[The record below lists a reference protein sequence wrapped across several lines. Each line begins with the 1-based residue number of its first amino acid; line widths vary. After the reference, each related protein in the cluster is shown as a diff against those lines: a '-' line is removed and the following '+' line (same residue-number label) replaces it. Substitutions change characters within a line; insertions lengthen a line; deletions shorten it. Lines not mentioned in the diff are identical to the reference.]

1 MKRGDKGRETNEGFD
16 HIERDRLRR
25 ASLGRERRGPRRRRE
40 NRLHQQDGRPSMV
53 RRRGRRRQG
62 RSGEARGQ
70 DFDPGRAVQRGP
82 HSDHARRDDRRRRA
96 GRRHRRSRPRARPG
110 RRRESGEGQCE
121 ADRSGR
127 RHQGP
132 QRFRGA
138 LHRDERRRDRRAGRA
153 GRGPDLQGLKWDQQ
167 KDVYLG
173 AIEDRKADTCMRRSN
188 GAEAAFLA
196 AVPGFDKSHIVRIP
210 YDNTMTSAIDAVTTT
225 LTANPAAQHWILYS
239 CNDDG
244 VLGAVRATENQ
255 GLKPDQVI
263 GIGID
268 GSRSCSIF
276 GTGAP
281 SGFRGTMYIDSRKE
295 GATAVQLLTASIEK
309 KTPLPDITYV
319 SADLINDANWNNFK
333 DKLCKK

>member
-1 MKRGDKGRETNEGFD
+1 MKSSMILGGIATTALLAGFTAAARADEVKLGYINKMGDHPWFVAEIAGAKAEAANQGAKISTQDVQFNADLTLTTLDAMIGDGVQGVAIVVPDRALGPVVAEKAAKANVKLIAVDDDIKGPNDSVVPYIGMNAGEIGAQVGRE
-16 HIERDRLRR
+16 
-25 ASLGRERRGPRRRRE
+25 
-40 NRLHQQDGRPSMV
+40 
-53 RRRGRRRQG
+53 
-62 RSGEARGQ
+62 EARIYK
-70 DFDPGRAVQRGP
+70 
-82 HSDHARRDDRRRRA
+82 
-96 GRRHRRSRPRARPG
+96 
-110 RRRESGEGQCE
+110 E
-121 ADRSGR
+121 
-127 RHQGP
+127 
-132 QRFRGA
+132 
-138 LHRDERRRDRRAGRA
+138 
-153 GRGPDLQGLKWDQQ
+153 LKWDQQ

-188 GAEAAFLA
+188 GAEAAFLE

-210 YDNTMTSAIDAVTTT
+210 YDNTMASAIDAVTTT
-225 LTANPAAQHWILYS
+225 LTANPAAQHWVFYS

-276 GTGAP
+276 GTGSP

-309 KTPLPDITYV
+309 KTPLPNITYV